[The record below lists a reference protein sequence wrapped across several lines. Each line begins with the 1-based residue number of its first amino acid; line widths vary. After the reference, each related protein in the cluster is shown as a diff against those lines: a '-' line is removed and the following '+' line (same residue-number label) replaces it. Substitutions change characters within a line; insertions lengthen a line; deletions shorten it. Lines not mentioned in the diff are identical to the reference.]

1 MINKY
6 LYSLDEKQKY
16 KLIKITG
23 MEDFIMSDYDFLYVV
38 LFSVVVLMT
47 SIFIRSVIKEKCRN
61 ERILSIFVNKIAKN
75 VYLKISDPKLKGYK
89 TNMFDAIVIY
99 FSMATGFPE
108 KFSPKLYM
116 DDEFMYEVAGRIIP
130 ITKKLFFSLREKE
143 IEFTDV
149 YPLFME
155 EIDLIIIRLL
165 SERKEE

>member
-1 MINKY
+1 
-6 LYSLDEKQKY
+6 
-16 KLIKITG
+16 
-23 MEDFIMSDYDFLYVV
+23 MSEYDFVYVV
-38 LFSVVVLMT
+38 LFSVVVLMI

-61 ERILSIFVNKIAKN
+61 ERILNIFVNKIAKN
-75 VYLKISDPKLKGYK
+75 VYLKISNPKMKDVEYK
-89 TNMFDAIVIY
+89 TTMFDSVVIY
-99 FSMATGFPE
+99 FSLATGFPE

-116 DDEFMYEVAGRIIP
+116 DDDFMYKISEKIIP
-130 ITKKLFFSLREKE
+130 VIEKIYYSLKNRD

>member
-1 MINKY
+1 
-6 LYSLDEKQKY
+6 
-16 KLIKITG
+16 
-23 MEDFIMSDYDFLYVV
+23 MEDFIMSEYDFVYVV
-38 LFSVVVLMT
+38 LFSVVVLMI

-61 ERILSIFVNKIAKN
+61 ERILNIFVNKIAKN
-75 VYLKISDPKLKGYK
+75 VYLKVKDEGYK
-89 TNMFDAIVIY
+89 TKMFDAIVIY

-116 DDEFMYEVAGRIIP
+116 DDEFMYEIAGRIIP
-130 ITKKLFFSLREKE
+130 ITKRLFFSLRLKE